1 MSEERWVCEERGAL
15 AEPIADRVMGR
26 ELASGSFER
35 QESRFRD
42 WVGLDPRT
50 GSASEYAVA
59 AGRYHLYVSLAC
71 PWCHRVAILRELAGL
86 QEVVGI
92 SYAAPFRD
100 QRGWAFTGERF
111 TDGPG
116 GEYVDRLHGWELM
129 AEAYRISDPSFAGR
143 ITVPVLWDTE
153 TGRIVSN
160 ESSEIIRM
168 FYAPDSLGGLG
179 TAVEERAAQQTS
191 AGGAAAFGG
200 AELGAGGL
208 DLYPPALREQIDAL
222 NARIYDTVNN
232 GVYRAGFAR
241 RQEAYEQA
249 FAALF
254 ESLGWLEDLLAHR
267 RYLAGAQI
275 TEADWRL
282 FPTLVRFDEVYHVH
296 FRCNR
301 RRIVE
306 YPNLWG
312 YTRELYQWPGVA
324 RTVAMEQ
331 IKRHYYTTHDEL
343 NPKKIIPVGPAPQ
356 WTEPHGRG

>member
-1 MSEERWVCEERGAL
+1 
-15 AEPIADRVMGR
+15 MGR

-42 WVGLDPRT
+42 WVGIDPRT
-50 GSASEYAVA
+50 GSASEYPVA

-86 QEVVGI
+86 QGAVEI
-92 SYAAPFRD
+92 SYVAPFRD
-100 QRGWAFTGERF
+100 ERGWAFTGERF

-116 GEYVDRLHGWELM
+116 GEYVDQLYGWELM
-129 AEAYRISDPSFAGR
+129 AEAYRISDPSFEGR

-153 TGRIVSN
+153 TRRIVSN

-168 FYAPDSLGGLG
+168 FYARDSLGGLG
-179 TAVEERAAQQTS
+179 AAVEEQAAREAS

-200 AELGAGGL
+200 AELAGGGL

-241 RQEAYEQA
+241 RQDAYERA
-249 FAALF
+249 FAELF

-282 FPTLVRFDEVYHVH
+282 FPTLARFDEVYGLH
-296 FRCNR
+296 FRLNYR
-301 RRIVE
+301 RVVD
-306 YPNLWG
+306 YAHLWA
-312 YTRELYQWPGVA
+312 YARDLYQQPGVA
-324 RTVAMEQ
+324 STVAMQQ

-343 NPKKIIPVGPAPQ
+343 NPKKIIPVGPGYD
-356 WTEPHGRG
+356 WSEPHGR

>member
-1 MSEERWVCEERGAL
+1 
-15 AEPIADRVMGR
+15 MGDVLLHS

-35 QESRFRD
+35 QESHFRE

-50 GSASEYAVA
+50 GLASEHSVE

-86 QEVVGI
+86 REAIGV

-100 QRGWAFTGERF
+100 ERGWAFTGERF
-111 TDGPG
+111 EVAPAGGSPSPSATAVHAETSAPDGG
-116 GEYVDRLHGWELM
+116 WADAYVDRLHGWSFMSEG
-129 AEAYRISDPSFAGR
+129 YRLSDPDFDGR
-143 ITVPVLWDTE
+143 ITVPVLWDTRS
-153 TGRIVSN
+153 GRIVNN
-160 ESSEIIRM
+160 ESSDIIRM
-168 FYAPDSLGGLG
+168 LYAPDSLGGLG
-179 TAVEERAAQQTS
+179 TS
-191 AGGAAAFGG
+191 APDGTD
-200 AELGAGGL
+200 LAGRGL
-208 DLYPPALREQIDAL
+208 DLYPPDRRAAIDAV
-222 NARIYDTVNN
+222 NERVYNTINN

-241 RQEAYEQA
+241 DQAAYEAA
-249 FAALF
+249 FAELF
-254 ESLGWLEDLLAHR
+254 ESLEWLEELFGR
-267 RYLAGAQI
+267 QRYLAGEQI

-343 NPKKIIPVGPAPQ
+343 NPKHIIPVGPAPD
-356 WTEPHGRG
+356 WLAAHGRG